1 MKDERETERERDG
14 FACRAKKCTDAD
26 AYVQNTPRSVYKG
39 HAIRDIVLFWK
50 KFKGQGHL
58 RTTLLPNIKG
68 HPHTV
73 PLK

>member
-1 MKDERETERERDG
+1 MKSSACS
-14 FACRAKKCTDAD
+14 FAIGTTPEGA
-26 AYVQNTPRSVYKG
+26 TPRSVYKG
-39 HAIRDIVLFWK
+39 HTIRDIVLFWK

-58 RTTLLPNIKG
+58 RTTLLPIIKG